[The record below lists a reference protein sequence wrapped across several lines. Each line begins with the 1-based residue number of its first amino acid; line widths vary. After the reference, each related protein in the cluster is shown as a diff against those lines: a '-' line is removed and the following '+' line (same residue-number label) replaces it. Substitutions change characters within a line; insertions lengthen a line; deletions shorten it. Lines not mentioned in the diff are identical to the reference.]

1 MTWIVDCQ
9 KHSACSA
16 EARRR
21 IALTAGLDE
30 FASTR
35 AESEQ
40 VAILAGVRAH
50 MWLAAGIG
58 RGASAAFLNA
68 LCHEFVDCDRIGR
81 RGRVVPIAADRPK
94 ALDAADMQAIYSE
107 GETMTDSF
115 TKTIKPVRAWRIDTE
130 GDVGNTRVVYIHESR
145 ECVNCH
151 ALCVKRDEDNEPTT
165 FCKVLDEFVPGAEWV
180 CPEHQTPG
188 EHRFGLKRCSTSADA
203 PGRDGSPA
211 AFLGAIAWMEHLVKA
226 EGDEALRTPEN
237 AIKLAR
243 TMLIAPDSYYEKL
256 ENLAGGSAAQ
266 WRNWALDQVERH
278 DHPQFFAVMRE
289 IDEAIALYGR
299 DVVRSAPE
307 HRELFARAFKT
318 APPRYRAEAEKILA
332 PCIPKATHV
341 NDDGEPVYSLEQL
354 ASHLNVPVD
363 EVREISE
370 AHLDPD
376 QMYGGTL
383 HQLH

>member
-1 MTWIVDCQ
+1 
-9 KHSACSA
+9 
-16 EARRR
+16 
-21 IALTAGLDE
+21 
-30 FASTR
+30 
-35 AESEQ
+35 
-40 VAILAGVRAH
+40 
-50 MWLAAGIG
+50 
-58 RGASAAFLNA
+58 
-68 LCHEFVDCDRIGR
+68 
-81 RGRVVPIAADRPK
+81 
-94 ALDAADMQAIYSE
+94 
-107 GETMTDSF
+107 MTDSI
-115 TKTIKPVRAWRIDTE
+115 TKTIKPVRSWPIYAEGNDGRFKYSHTE
-130 GDVGNTRVVYIHESR
+130 HVHESR

-151 ALCVKRDEDNEPTT
+151 ALCVKLDEDNEPTT

-203 PGRDGSPA
+203 PGPGGSPA
-211 AFLGAIAWMEHLVKA
+211 AFLSAIAWMEHLVKA

-237 AIKLAR
+237 AISLAR
-243 TMLIAPDSYYEKL
+243 MMLIAPDSYYEEL

-278 DHPQFFAVMRE
+278 DYPQFFEVMHQIGEAV
-289 IDEAIALYGR
+289 DLYGR
-299 DVVRSAPE
+299 EVVRSAPE
-307 HRELFARAFKT
+307 HRELFARAFET

-363 EVREISE
+363 EVREIAD
-370 AHLDPD
+370 AHLDSD
-376 QMYGGTL
+376 QVYGGTL